1 MAKIFK
7 YYDTYDHFKVDK
19 VSDSEDNT
27 SYYDWDL
34 GLSVSGTP
42 NVKFNIICFIADK
55 GIIYTHGQKYTSAE
69 SVGITEEDVKKLI
82 NEHKKSNPKGMIS
95 GINQYCI
102 YNQDNVILQN
112 YVVTKNDDDE
122 YKNVYTYNTYFLRAT
137 DQPTYVRQYGR
148 SYTDSDGNVLSYY
161 TYYPNGMAGLMAV
174 RDVQCMWQSWHAV
187 NNIPD
192 QLVGYLGTSYAT
204 STTAYISSYSK
215 SEDGTEYPTISTSV
229 KKKEYGNWKCTYIP
243 LPTVTT
249 SSAGVM
255 TGNDKIKLD
264 SIEVQSDYHVDSV
277 ETAITGTTMLRENY
291 EPNGENFVNIFYIDF
306 RKGDKIMVEIDL
318 TPCSLEEDNIL
329 SIGSDISIYGK
340 TSSGGLDQYKGNFHF
355 YHNLSDTTETL
366 QIDYADSKTIIH
378 EDPMDISSSKIVT
391 VEVGIEDGTPYF
403 KVNGNTLSKVSTY
416 YLTTWTTQTVLQ
428 IGCNTESTKTPHVKY
443 NYIKIVSGNASSD
456 VAGVE
461 VNYLYGNAKR
471 SFVIPN
477 ATTDTNGVMSRNDK
491 ALLETLS
498 TLQSEGGVIGGT
510 VDSSSYTYI
519 GGTASYTYYKINDDS
534 SLITKSK
541 KNGTDMLITTSD
553 GTNVSEIY
561 NQVKGNL
568 SLIGVNQYKNNFAAV
583 MEASYTVGLV
593 QATYTSSDSTY
604 STASI
609 LQCNT
614 NMSIF
619 STSYIS
625 GSNSYGIEMMSTESG
640 NTIDL
645 KKDGKTTVSITDSGI
660 TINGEDVMTIINNLN
675 NTIADLQTRIIALES
690 K

>member
-1 MAKIFK
+1 MAKLFK
-7 YYDTYDHFKVDK
+7 YYDTYEQFKSDK
-19 VSDSEDNT
+19 VSDSANND
-27 SYYDWDL
+27 SYYDYDN
-34 GLSVSGTP
+34 SVSVTGVP
-42 NVKFNIICFIADK
+42 NVDYDVICFIADK
-55 GIIYTHGQKYTSAE
+55 GIIYTHGKKYTSTE
-69 SVGITEEDVKKLI
+69 SAGITEEDVNKLI

-102 YNQDNVILQN
+102 YNNDNVILQN
-112 YVVTKNDDDE
+112 YVVNKDDNNE
-122 YKNVYTYNTYFLRAT
+122 YKNVFTYNTYFLRAT

-161 TYYPNGMAGLMAV
+161 TYYPNGIAGLMAV

-192 QLVGYLGTSYAT
+192 QLVGYFGTSYANL
-204 STTAYISSYSK
+204 STAYISSYSK
-215 SEDGTEYPTISTSV
+215 SENGTEYSTISTGV
-229 KKKEYGNWKCTYIP
+229 KKKEYGNWTRTYIP

-264 SIEVQSDYHVDSV
+264 SIQTQTEFHVDSV
-277 ETAITGTTMLRENY
+277 ETATTGTTMIRENY
-291 EPNGENFVNIFYIDF
+291 EPNGENFVNIFSIDF
-306 RKGDKIMVEIDL
+306 SKGDKLMVEIDL
-318 TPCSLEEDNIL
+318 TPCDIEEDNIL
-329 SIGSDISIYGK
+329 SIGPNISIYGNG
-340 TSSGGLDQYKGNFHF
+340 SSGLATDNGNFNF
-355 YHNLSDTTETL
+355 YHNLSDTAETI
-366 QIDYADSKTIIH
+366 QIDYADKLHTYH
-378 EDPMDISSSKIVT
+378 EDPVDVSSSKIVT
-391 VEVGIEDGTPYF
+391 IEAGIEDSTPYF
-403 KVNGNTLSKVSTY
+403 KFNGNSLSKVSTTL
-416 YLTTWTTQTVLQ
+416 LTNWMKQTVLQ

-461 VNYLYGNAKR
+461 VNYLYGTDKR

-477 ATTDTNGVMSRNDK
+477 ATTDTNGVMSKSDK
-491 ALLETLS
+491 ALLESLN
-498 TLQSEGGVIGGT
+498 TLQSEGGIIGGT
-510 VDSSSYTYI
+510 TDSSSYTYV
-519 GGTASYTYYKINDDS
+519 GAGTSYSYYKINDDS
-534 SLITKSK
+534 SLINKSK
-541 KNGTDMLITTSD
+541 KNGTDMLITSSD
-553 GTNVSEIY
+553 GTNISEVY

-583 MEASYTVGLV
+583 MEASYTTGLV

-604 STASI
+604 STAST

-614 NMSIF
+614 DMSIF

-625 GSNSYGIEMMSTESG
+625 GSNSYGIEMMSTGSG

-645 KKDGKTTVSITDSGI
+645 KKDGNTTINISDNGI
-660 TINGEDVMTIINNLN
+660 TINGEDIMTLIDNLKT
-675 NTIADLQTRIIALES
+675 TISSLEERIATLEN